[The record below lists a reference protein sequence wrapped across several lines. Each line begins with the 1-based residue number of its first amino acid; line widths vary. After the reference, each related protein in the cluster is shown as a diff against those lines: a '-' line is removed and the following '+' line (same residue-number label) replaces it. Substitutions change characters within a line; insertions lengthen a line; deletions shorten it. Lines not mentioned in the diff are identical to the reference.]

1 MTRETAEAWVTLLK
15 GIGFAMFFCIGLG
28 GTLISNSAIMIMPSL
43 VVVSVCWI
51 VARAL
56 EAYAEK
62 WEDEN
67 FYEKPKVPP
76 TPSL

>member
-1 MTRETAEAWVTLLK
+1 MTRETAEAWAALLK

-43 VVVSVCWI
+43 VVVSVCWL
-51 VARAL
+51 VARSL

-67 FYEKPKVPP
+67 SYDK
-76 TPSL
+76 

>member
-1 MTRETAEAWVTLLK
+1 MTRQTAEAWATLLK

-43 VVVSVCWI
+43 VVVSVCWL
-51 VARAL
+51 VARYL

-67 FYEKPKVPP
+67 FYDN
-76 TPSL
+76 

>member
-1 MTRETAEAWVTLLK
+1 MTRETAEAWAALLK

-51 VARAL
+51 VARSL
-56 EAYAEK
+56 DAYAEK

-67 FYEKPKVPP
+67 FYDN
-76 TPSL
+76 